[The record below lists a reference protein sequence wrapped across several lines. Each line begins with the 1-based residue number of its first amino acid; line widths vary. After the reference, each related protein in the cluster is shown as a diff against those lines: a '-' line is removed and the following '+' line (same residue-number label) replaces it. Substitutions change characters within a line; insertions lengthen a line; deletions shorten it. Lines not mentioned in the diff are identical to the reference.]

1 MARLSF
7 SHPSRQR
14 LIAWLDA
21 TDESSGITE
30 HVDQCERCAAR
41 IEELVEY
48 SDSDRDNE
56 VAVSSLGDAL
66 RAAYE
71 PPEGI
76 NDRVIEKIKQ
86 RQLADREMNVLFGL
100 FSIPKD
106 AVTLLLPSDTDEKP
120 SRDDR
125 DDREE

>member
-1 MARLSF
+1 MAWLAF
-7 SHPSRQR
+7 AHPSRQR
-14 LIAWLDA
+14 LLAWLDA

-41 IEELVEY
+41 IEELAEQPGL
-48 SDSDRDNE
+48 DDTQLTN
-56 VAVSSLGDAL
+56 SLGDAL
-66 RAAYE
+66 RVVYE

-76 NDRVIEKIKQ
+76 NARVLEKIRQ

-106 AVTLLLPSDTDEKP
+106 TVELLLPAETNEEA
-120 SRDDR
+120 SRDER
-125 DDREE
+125 DEREQ